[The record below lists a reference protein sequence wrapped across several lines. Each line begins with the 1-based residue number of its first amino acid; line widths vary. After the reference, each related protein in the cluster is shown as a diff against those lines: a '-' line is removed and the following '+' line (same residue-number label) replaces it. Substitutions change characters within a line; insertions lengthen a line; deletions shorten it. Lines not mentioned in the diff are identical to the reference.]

1 MKQLI
6 GGIAGALVTGI
17 AIFGWN
23 GSTAR
28 DDASWSASETQRTLQ
43 LVSDQRGTPAA
54 VMDSESAPAALNVTC
69 EPGQRAV
76 IRRIPSTAGMSM
88 EAGCVAGDDIATL
101 SNMRAF
107 APVQPMQRARAVPVS
122 YSRPRVQPTQSVRDD
137 GDYGAARRI
146 EPRRSW
152 KKRALVIGGSAG
164 AGAGVGAIAGGKKGA
179 LIGAAIGGGA
189 GTLYEVVKH

>member
-6 GGIAGALVTGI
+6 GGIAGALITGI
-17 AIFGWN
+17 AVFGWT
-23 GSTAR
+23 GSSAR
-28 DDASWSASETQRTLQ
+28 DEASWSAAETQRPLQ

-54 VMDSESAPAALNVTC
+54 VMDSESAPALNVTC

-76 IRRIPSTAGMSM
+76 IRRMPSVAGMSI
-88 EAGCVAGDDIATL
+88 EAGCVGGDDIATL
-101 SNMRAF
+101 SNVRAF
-107 APVQPMQRARAVPVS
+107 APVQPMQSARAVPVA
-122 YSRPRVQPTQSVRDD
+122 YSRPRVQPTRSVRDD
-137 GDYGAARRI
+137 DYVPARPV

-189 GTLYEVVKH
+189 GTLYEIVKH

>member
-6 GGIAGALVTGI
+6 GGIAGALITGV
-17 AIFGWN
+17 AILGWN
-23 GSTAR
+23 GPTAR
-28 DDASWSASETQRTLQ
+28 SEASWPDSTSRGPVQ
-43 LVSDQRGTPAA
+43 LVSEQGVTPAA
-54 VMDSESAPAALNVTC
+54 VMESEAAPPALNVTC

-76 IRRIPSTAGMSM
+76 VRRVPAAAGMTM
-88 EAGCVAGDDIATL
+88 EAGCMGETDVATL
-101 SNMRAF
+101 SGVRGF
-107 APVQPMQRARAVPVS
+107 VPAPPIERARAVPVA
-122 YSRPRVQPTQSVRDD
+122 YSAPRVAPVRSVRNDD
-137 GDYGAARRI
+137 GYAPARRV
-146 EPRRSW
+146 EPQRSW